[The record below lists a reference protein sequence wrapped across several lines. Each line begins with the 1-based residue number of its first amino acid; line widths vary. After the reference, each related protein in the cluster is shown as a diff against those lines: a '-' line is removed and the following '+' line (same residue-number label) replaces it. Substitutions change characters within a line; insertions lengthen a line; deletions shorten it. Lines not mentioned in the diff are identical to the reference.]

1 MDEGNEGDKMK
12 ERDKMD
18 EMDEMDETEETEETD
33 ERDIRDEGDEREEGQ
48 NRRWFFG
55 TFGTFETLWDQ
66 SSSVVVVAVHA
77 GWEADADGRGERRVG
92 MARMVLP
99 QEVTVEGKQQRCLFF
114 CGLVVEI
121 SEGGGQEQLAGS
133 ERVWEESSLGHRG
146 VNGLQKAAEEISTA
160 I

>member
-1 MDEGNEGDKMK
+1 
-12 ERDKMD
+12 
-18 EMDEMDETEETEETD
+18 MDETEETEETD

-66 SSSVVVVAVHA
+66 SSSVVGVAVHA

-146 VNGLQKAAEEISTA
+146 INGLQKAAEEISTA